1 MKVDLLREGNAS
13 KVTEVKL
20 LLWSSVRDQISSSC
34 LALPVT
40 GSCTTINS
48 GIMEDV
54 VTNNGHEYLGK
65 GFQKTKELDA
75 FCIDSAPAV
84 VHGADPLNWGRA
96 AKALEGSH
104 LEEVKSYIKTFYESK
119 EVRLEGTSLTVA
131 HVAAIARRP
140 EVLVELD
147 AAVAKGRVDESS
159 NWVLQKIMKGSD
171 IYGVTTGF
179 GATSHR
185 RTQQGVEL
193 QRELIRFVSNTH
205 LITFLSR
212 VI

>member
-1 MKVDLLREGNAS
+1 ME
-13 KVTEVKL
+13 VT
-20 LLWSSVRDQISSSC
+20 
-34 LALPVT
+34 
-40 GSCTTINS
+40 
-48 GIMEDV
+48 
-54 VTNNGHEYLGK
+54 TNNGHEYFSN
-65 GFQKTKELDA
+65 GFHKTKQMDA
-75 FCIDSAPAV
+75 FCISAPAV
-84 VHGADPLNWGRA
+84 DKASDPLNWARA

-104 LEEVKSYIKTFYESK
+104 LEEVKSYIKTFYEAN
-119 EVRLEGTSLTVA
+119 EVRLEGQSLTVA

-159 NWVLQKIMKGSD
+159 NWVLSKIMKGSD

-193 QRELIRFVSNTH
+193 QRELIRSVPGTQ
-205 LITFLSR
+205 L
-212 VI
+212 